1 MGDKNKS
8 EVDRWLTDDGLLLL
22 KSWARD
28 FSMGDVLRKVGVSAP
43 TMKRWREKYPQIDE
57 AIQKGREVVDYEVEN
72 ALLKSALGYT
82 TTETKTIISP
92 PDRDGN
98 RKIRVEK
105 TEKEV
110 GPNTTSI
117 MCWLNNRK
125 PDQWK
130 RNRDNVL
137 STEDK
142 DNNITVNIIQHGKKS
157 DDNEEWTVN
166 TDANSDTGTKESKDK
181 SKKGNVSSDK
191 NSKAKKSAVE
201 PEYTEEELEW
211 LAEE

>member
-8 EVDRWLTDDGLLLL
+8 DVDRWRTPDGLLLL
-22 KSWARD
+22 QCWARD
-28 FSMGDVLRKVGVSAP
+28 FSMGDVLRKVGVSAS
-43 TMKRWREKYPQIDE
+43 TMKRWRENYPEIDE
-57 AIQKGREVVDYEVEN
+57 AVAKGREVVDYQVEN

-92 PDRDGN
+92 PDKNGN
-98 RKIRVEK
+98 RAIRVEK
-105 TEKEV
+105 TEKEI

-142 DNNITVNIIQHGKKS
+142 DNHITVNIINHGSKDKKDESDEEWNVETTTEQKSKSSKSNTVVKKKS
-157 DDNEEWTVN
+157 D
-166 TDANSDTGTKESKDK
+166 
-181 SKKGNVSSDK
+181 
-191 NSKAKKSAVE
+191 AKKSVAEVE
-201 PEYTEEELEW
+201 PEYTDEELEW
-211 LAEE
+211 LEG

>member
-8 EVDRWLTDDGLLLL
+8 DVDRWRTPDGLLLL
-22 KSWARD
+22 QCWARD
-28 FSMGDVLRKVGVSAP
+28 FSMGDVLKKVGVSAT
-43 TMKRWREKYPQIDE
+43 TMSRWRDKYPEIDE
-57 AIQKGREVVDYEVEN
+57 AISKGREVVDYQVEN

-92 PDRDGN
+92 PDKNGN
-98 RKIRVEK
+98 RAIRVEK

-130 RNRDNVL
+130 RNRDNVFQ
-137 STEDK
+137 TEDK
-142 DNNITVNIIQHGKKS
+142 DNHITVNIINHGKKKEQSEDDEEWNVETTTESKQSDKKNSKSGKKS
-157 DDNEEWTVN
+157 D
-166 TDANSDTGTKESKDK
+166 
-181 SKKGNVSSDK
+181 
-191 NSKAKKSAVE
+191 AKKPTAIAEV
-201 PEYTEEELEW
+201 EYTDEELEW
-211 LAEE
+211 LEG